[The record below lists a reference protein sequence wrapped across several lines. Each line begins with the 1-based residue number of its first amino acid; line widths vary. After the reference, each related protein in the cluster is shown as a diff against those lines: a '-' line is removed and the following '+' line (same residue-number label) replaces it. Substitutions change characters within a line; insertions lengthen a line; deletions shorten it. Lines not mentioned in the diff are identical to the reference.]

1 VPGPLETEADEPH
14 SWYYTGDQRIAITGG
29 TLCLDAKDPTDT
41 PQVWK
46 CTTGD
51 TRQVWTI

>member
-1 VPGPLETEADEPH
+1 VPGPRETEADEPH